1 MADRKT
7 IGLFVGNSHTDHP
20 RKIIEGFYSASVDTG
35 CDVHFYLGTESS
47 AFSRGSAQLENDFD
61 YQYIFLYDYRK
72 FDRLSA
78 NCIALGSLMTQQES
92 SKKEGFVNGFKGEKN
107 LILED
112 TIALPDST
120 YMIADNYQ
128 GMFACVNHLIE
139 VHGKKKIIYLS
150 GPVGNRDSEEREQA
164 YRDCMKAH
172 GLTVTEKMVTHGDY
186 SEYVDDVVNGLLD
199 ANPDADAIASA
210 NDEMCQSVYRVLT
223 ERRMRVGKDI
233 AVTGFDNVPEA
244 ASMTPSLTT
253 VRQRSFELGYRA
265 AGAAFRLAEGEIPKP
280 ERVPADFICRK
291 SCGCEE
297 EAPVKPD
304 TENRSLADSVE
315 SMRLLLHKA
324 LMGPFLIRELNRISA
339 DSTLFFYKVGTTMRD
354 LGAKSSFVYLLPE
367 VMENNNDGKFSVPDT
382 LLPAM
387 RQNGDVIYSYD
398 LEKAVPVHPGEGIFR
413 LPGGDDRQHFY
424 FTYLLFDGPRQ
435 YGILSVEIAPDQL
448 QFFYMI
454 SLQVGTALH
463 FREMAMKEEGYRNQ
477 LRKQNEQLQY
487 SATNDELTGI
497 MNRRGVMDRIPS
509 YALDHAGQKAFILI
523 ADLDHL
529 KQINDHYGHVEGD
542 FAIRKCADTLRY
554 ILGPEA
560 IIGRIGGDE
569 FLAVYPE
576 SQDTGKDGRTVRD
589 KLRSFMNDF
598 NTNSDK
604 PYYVELSVGITS
616 FTCKGAP
623 DIAALTRNAD
633 ARLYED
639 KSKRRAS
646 VAKEA

>member
-61 YQYIFLYDYRK
+61 YQYISLYDYRK

-92 SKKEGFVNGFKGEKN
+92 SKKESFINGFRGEKN

-112 TIALPDST
+112 TVTLPNSS

-150 GPVGNRDSEEREQA
+150 GPIGNRDSEERELA

-172 GLTVTEKMVTHGDY
+172 GLAVTPEMVIHGDY
-186 SEYVDDVVNGLLD
+186 SEYVDDLVTSLLD

-210 NDEMCQSVYRVLT
+210 NDEMCQSIYRVLSY
-223 ERRMRVGKDI
+223 RGLQVGRDI

-244 ASMTPSLTT
+244 ASMTPPLTT
-253 VRQRSFELGYRA
+253 SRQRSFELGYRA
-265 AGAAFRLAEGEIPKP
+265 AGAAVRLASGETVAP
-280 ERVPADFICRK
+280 ERVPADFICRR

-297 EAPVKPD
+297 EEPVKTD
-304 TENRSLADSVE
+304 SEKRSMADSLK

-324 LMGPFLIRELNRISA
+324 LMGPFLIRELNRIST

-354 LGAKSSFVYLLPE
+354 LGAKSSFIYLLPE
-367 VMENNNDGKFSVPDT
+367 TLENFDDGKFQVPDT

-387 RQNGDVIYSYD
+387 RQKGDVIYSYD
-398 LEKAVPVHPGEGIFR
+398 LAKAAPVKPGDGLFA
-413 LPGGDDRQHFY
+413 LPGGEDRQHFY

-435 YGILSVEIAPDQL
+435 YGIMTVEIPPDQT

-497 MNRRGVMDRIPS
+497 MNRRGVMDRIPV
-509 YALDHAGQKAFILI
+509 YAAEHAGQKAFMLI

-576 SQDTGKDGRTVRD
+576 NEDTGKDGRIVRD
-589 KLRSFMNDF
+589 KLRAFMAEF
-598 NTNSDK
+598 NAGSDK
-604 PYYVELSVGITS
+604 AYYVELSVGITA
-616 FTCKGAP
+616 FTCKGDP

-639 KSKRRAS
+639 KAKRRAS
-646 VAKEA
+646 VAKTA

>member
-61 YQYIFLYDYRK
+61 YQYISLYDYRK

-424 FTYLLFDGPRQ
+424 LRDSVCGDCAGPAAVLLHDLPAGRDRPSLPGDGHEGR
-435 YGILSVEIAPDQL
+435 GLSE
-448 QFFYMI
+448 
-454 SLQVGTALH
+454 
-463 FREMAMKEEGYRNQ
+463 
-477 LRKQNEQLQY
+477 
-487 SATNDELTGI
+487 SAQETE
-497 MNRRGVMDRIPS
+497 RAAAV
-509 YALDHAGQKAFILI
+509 F
-523 ADLDHL
+523 
-529 KQINDHYGHVEGD
+529 GH
-542 FAIRKCADTLRY
+542 
-554 ILGPEA
+554 
-560 IIGRIGGDE
+560 
-569 FLAVYPE
+569 
-576 SQDTGKDGRTVRD
+576 
-589 KLRSFMNDF
+589 
-598 NTNSDK
+598 
-604 PYYVELSVGITS
+604 
-616 FTCKGAP
+616 
-623 DIAALTRNAD
+623 
-633 ARLYED
+633 
-639 KSKRRAS
+639 KRRADRHHEPAGRHGPDS
-646 VAKEA
+646 VLCAGPCGPEGLHADCGPRPPEADQRPLRARGRGLRHKEVCGHPSLYSGS

>member
-1 MADRKT
+1 MAERNA

-20 RKIIEGFYSASVDTG
+20 RKIIDGFYSASMDTG
-35 CDVHFYLGTESS
+35 CDVHVYLGTESS

-61 YQYIFLYDYRK
+61 YQYISLYDYRK
-72 FDRLSA
+72 FDRLSC
-78 NCIALGSLMTQQES
+78 NCIALGSLMTLQES
-92 SKKEGFVNGFKGEKN
+92 SKKEGFINSFRGEKN

-112 TIALPDST
+112 TVTLPNSS

-172 GLTVTEKMVTHGDY
+172 GLSVTPEMVVHGDY
-186 SEYVDDVVNGLLD
+186 SEYVDDLVANLLD

-210 NDEMCQSVYRVLT
+210 NDEMCQSIYRVLT
-223 ERRMRVGKDI
+223 DRRILVGKDI

-244 ASMTPSLTT
+244 AAMTPPLTT
-253 VRQRSFELGYRA
+253 SRQRSFELGYRA
-265 AGAAFRLAEGEIPKP
+265 AGAAMQLAAGETIKP

-291 SCGCEE
+291 SCGCDEE
-297 EAPVKPD
+297 EPAHPD
-304 TENRSLADSVE
+304 SENRSLTDSLE

-324 LMGPFLIRELNRISA
+324 LMGPFLIRELNRIST

-354 LGAKSSFVYLLPE
+354 LGARSSFIYLLPE

-382 LLPAM
+382 LIPAM

-398 LEKAVPVHPGEGIFR
+398 LQKAAPIHPGDGIFN
-413 LPGGDDRQHFY
+413 LPGAEERQHFY

-435 YGILSVEIAPDQL
+435 YGILSVEVPPDQT

-463 FREMAMKEEGYRNQ
+463 FREMALKEEDYRSQ

-497 MNRRGVMDRIPS
+497 LNRRGVMDRIPS
-509 YALDHAGQKAFILI
+509 YAAEHAGQKAFILV

-576 SQDTGKDGRTVRD
+576 SAETGKDGRAMRE
-589 KLRSFMNDF
+589 KLRSFMGEF
-598 NTNSDK
+598 NAGSDK
-604 PYYVELSVGITS
+604 AYYVELSVGITS
-616 FTCKGAP
+616 FTCKGDP

-639 KSKRRAS
+639 KSRRRAS